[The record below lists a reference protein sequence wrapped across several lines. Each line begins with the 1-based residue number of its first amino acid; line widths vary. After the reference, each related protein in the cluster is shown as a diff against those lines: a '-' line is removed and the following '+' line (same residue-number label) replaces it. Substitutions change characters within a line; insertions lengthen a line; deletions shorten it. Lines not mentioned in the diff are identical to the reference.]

1 MLRTV
6 FNLVAV
12 LAVLHVVV
20 LAGAGGYLFATGRL
34 KADNIRAAAEI
45 LLADDTDTG
54 DENAEQAGPPEE
66 ASRSEEAIARK
77 RDEEEMRRR
86 AEQRKMSE
94 LYQKQTAVNL
104 LMQKTVEDLERLEDD
119 RRKFEEQR
127 QQQGRQEQDERFRKT
142 TEMLAV
148 ARPDVAKDLLL
159 QGSSSEDAARS
170 LLELNAR
177 KGMKIIEAAMED
189 PLLRGKALQVFK
201 LVRESAPQDSDWSKI
216 PAPEE

>member
-6 FNLVAV
+6 FNLAAL

-34 KADNIRAAAEI
+34 KADNVGAAAEI
-45 LLADDTDTG
+45 LLADDTDAG
-54 DENAEQAGPPEE
+54 DESAEQVGPPEE

-94 LYQKQTAVNL
+94 LYQKQVAVNL

-148 ARPDVAKDLLL
+148 ARPEVAKDLL
-159 QGSSSEDAARS
+159 
-170 LLELNAR
+170 
-177 KGMKIIEAAMED
+177 
-189 PLLRGKALQVFK
+189 P
-201 LVRESAPQDSDWSKI
+201 
-216 PAPEE
+216 